1 MINRRHV
8 TNCCLLL
15 SLLLLTAA
23 TSSVGKGAQADNN
36 QPELPP
42 GEGRIYNLTNRPFA
56 FQLHRRDGVSW
67 TDNYVVEPGKYFS
80 IQVPKPEERSSDF
93 IGITGNGK
101 GHVIVRYREAK
112 LGGSLTLRL
121 PATNPQN
128 GQLQPTWFAVEDSN
142 GVVRLVQQASIEDAS
157 SRQEELKKQPPYSAA
172 ELEAIKKTLR
182 SNWVLSNR

>member
-1 MINRRHV
+1 MDARHYITKSWFEV
-8 TNCCLLL
+8 
-15 SLLLLTAA
+15 LLLLLIAPA
-23 TSSVGKGAQADNN
+23 ITSAQNAQTEKGQ
-36 QPELPP
+36 QTPPP

-101 GHVIVRYREAK
+101 GHVIVRYPSPK
-112 LGGSLTLRL
+112 LGGNLALRL

-142 GVVRLVQQASIEDAS
+142 GVVRLVQQPNVEQAMA
-157 SRQEELKKQPPYSAA
+157 RQEELKSQPPLSAA

-182 SNWVLSNR
+182 SNWVLTN